1 MHKLIDYICDEMED
15 LERKVEKGGK
25 LSMQEIQYMDTLAH
39 AKKNILTA
47 DAMEEADY
55 SNDYSGRDYAGRD
68 YSTAPNR
75 GRGSRARRDSM
86 GRYASDEMGGYSRGK
101 MDLKEDLRELER
113 NASDDETRR
122 MIQRW
127 MRQLEG

>member
-1 MHKLIDYICDEMED
+1 MHKLLDYICDEMEE

-39 AKKNILTA
+39 AKKNILTSE
-47 DAMEEADY
+47 AMEEAEEY
-55 SNDYSGRDYAGRD
+55 SRDYKRD
-68 YSTAPNR
+68 YSMAPSR

-86 GRYASDEMGGYSRGK
+86 GRYASDEMGGYSRDK

-113 NASDDETRR
+113 NANDDETRR

>member
-1 MHKLIDYICDEMED
+1 MHKLLDYICDEMEE

-39 AKKNILTA
+39 AKKNILTS

-55 SNDYSGRDYAGRD
+55 SNDYSSRD
-68 YSTAPNR
+68 YSMAPSR

-86 GRYASDEMGGYSRGK
+86 GRYSSDEMRGYSRGK
-101 MDLKEDLRELER
+101 ADLKEDLRELER
-113 NASDDETRR
+113 NASDDETRH
-122 MIQRW
+122 MIKRW
-127 MRQLEG
+127 MKQLED